1 MKVHLLFPSSRFF
14 NFTIKLFFT
23 LAMII
28 IAPPLCVLAQSLEE
42 AYDPCATEPDS
53 LPENTD
59 FLLCPEPCSEGY
71 CFEDPE
77 DNEGIPTNGL
87 VEDKWI
93 EISGVYRITRN
104 AEFRNCY
111 FKMLPGAQILIEPAH
126 EANPEIA
133 FKNCEFWGCIEMW
146 YGIHI
151 DASAV
156 TKLNFTFNSCKIRDA
171 YIASNIYEGKK
182 YYYDLQENYFSNNWV
197 GISNRRQNGT
207 ATNALFVHNV
217 FTNPA
222 QLKGRTGYMTGLP
235 MIGYPRA
242 WAGMRYIETTVTVG
256 TAPTLTTPNTT
267 NSFLYLA
274 NGIIADKTWLW
285 SIYNHFQ
292 GIEPTNG
299 FGIWVID
306 NGAEVLHNSFIFGG
320 KYNIFTQGANLKVTD
335 FCWFQKIT
343 QYYIWCEK
351 NTNAEQII
359 IKDNIFDVSS
369 CKGNSA
375 IYVQRP

>member
-1 MKVHLLFPSSRFF
+1 MCSPGRCHAVKSFCKFERKDVLIFNIRLSLSKPVQSASIFFTSTHFPMKVHLLFPSSRFF

-146 YGIHI
+146 YG
-151 DASAV
+151 
-156 TKLNFTFNSCKIRDA
+156 
-171 YIASNIYEGKK
+171 
-182 YYYDLQENYFSNNWV
+182 
-197 GISNRRQNGT
+197 
-207 ATNALFVHNV
+207 
-217 FTNPA
+217 
-222 QLKGRTGYMTGLP
+222 
-235 MIGYPRA
+235 
-242 WAGMRYIETTVTVG
+242 TVSYTHL
-256 TAPTLTTPNTT
+256 TL
-267 NSFLYLA
+267 
-274 NGIIADKTWLW
+274 
-285 SIYNHFQ
+285 
-292 GIEPTNG
+292 PTNR
-299 FGIWVID
+299 
-306 NGAEVLHNSFIFGG
+306 EV
-320 KYNIFTQGANLKVTD
+320 
-335 FCWFQKIT
+335 
-343 QYYIWCEK
+343 
-351 NTNAEQII
+351 
-359 IKDNIFDVSS
+359 
-369 CKGNSA
+369 
-375 IYVQRP
+375 